1 MYFKGIEVIN
11 IDEMINKNY
20 KIFAHINEKE
30 NESLK
35 NHIDLCLKYFYKTVD
50 ERQLDKAFS
59 KIENI
64 FCDNMSQDS
73 ISLFREMLINTIA
86 LHDIGKTN
94 AYYQKCRLNNNLN
107 IKGIE
112 KNKYS
117 DHSLL
122 SSIIYINEYYK
133 KINCFDD
140 DTKEKLFNGMLLNA
154 YAISRHHGDLKSLD
168 NFKEQFDSNVDSS
181 NGHRLLNEKRI
192 LYSNTLNREITIT
205 EDDINEIFDYVT
217 KFKNNANK
225 DFSICCYIY
234 ERLILSLLYSCD
246 YYSTSEFM
254 NEFETSDFGIL
265 NEIDKFYDLYKKS
278 EIYGLIRMY
287 EKEHYIKNEN
297 LSNVD
302 DINILRN
309 ELFLDAET
317 TLLENIRSDIFYLEA
332 PTGSGKSNTAFNLS
346 FKLLEKDVTKN
357 KIFYVYPFNT
367 LIEQNIKNLK
377 KIFDNDEDIL
387 NKIAVINSVEPVK
400 MDKKMAEDEENISLE
415 YYKKALLNR
424 QFLNYPMVLT
434 THVTLF
440 NYLFGTIKE
449 NVFPFHQLANSVIV
463 LDEIQSYKNIIW
475 GEIITFLTAYAKI
488 LNIKIIIMSAT
499 LPDLDLLSLTEGTTV
514 KLIKDREK
522 YFSNP
527 RFRDRVCVNYT
538 LLNSSNTVDD
548 LYNHIK
554 NKSSERKKII
564 IEFISKNTAYE
575 FFKMIVNDD
584 EILSDKEL
592 MTGDD
597 NIAERE
603 RILNKVSKDKSN
615 NGIILVATQVVEA
628 GVDIDMDY
636 GYKDIS
642 LFDSEEQFLGR
653 INRSCKNS
661 GEAYFFNLDEAK
673 KIYNGDI
680 RINDNITLK
689 EENIREV
696 LKNKDFYNF
705 YNVVIDRLKAYTN
718 KLNKY
723 NIEDFYK
730 DKVNSLNFID
740 IQNHMKLIDN
750 DYNKISIYLSSL
762 LEINDEK
769 LDGIEIWD
777 NYRKLLENME
787 MDYAKKRIKLSQL
800 RSKMNNFIYEIR
812 WKCDFTYNDRIG
824 DLYYIENGDKY
835 FTNGKLDKEKFK
847 KWIGDF
853 I

>member
-1 MYFKGIEVIN
+1 MYFDGVKAIN
-11 IDEMINKNY
+11 IEEMINKNY
-20 KIFAHINEKE
+20 KIYAHINEKE
-30 NESLK
+30 NEPLK
-35 NHIDLCLKYFYKTVD
+35 NHIDLCLKYFYMAVD
-50 ERQLDKAFS
+50 EKHLDKAFG

-64 FCDNMSQDS
+64 LCNNMPPDA
-73 ISLFREMLINTIA
+73 ISLFREMLINTIV
-86 LHDIGKTN
+86 LHDIGKIN
-94 AYYQKCRLNNNLN
+94 AYFQKCKLNNNLN

-122 SSIIYINEYYK
+122 SSIIYINEYYN
-133 KINCFDD
+133 KINCFDED
-140 DTKEKLFNGMLLNA
+140 IKAKLFNSMLLNA

-168 NFKEQFDSNVDSS
+168 EFKEQFDSNIDSS
-181 NGHRLLNEKRI
+181 NGHRLLNEKKI
-192 LYSNTLNREITIT
+192 LYSNTLNIEITFT
-205 EDDINEIFDYVT
+205 EDDINEIFDYVIN
-217 KFKNNANK
+217 FKNKVNK
-225 DFSICCYIY
+225 DFNICCYIY

-246 YYSTSEFM
+246 YYATSEFM
-254 NEFETSDFGIL
+254 SKFEISDFGIL

-278 EIYGLIRMY
+278 DKYGLIRKY
-287 EKEHYIKNEN
+287 EKEHYMKNE
-297 LSNVD
+297 LFSNID

-317 TLLENIRSDIFYLEA
+317 VLLKNMKSDIFYLEA
-332 PTGSGKSNTAFNLS
+332 PTGSGKSNVALNLS
-346 FKLLEKDVTKN
+346 FKILEEDRTKN

-367 LIEQNIKNLK
+367 LVEQNIKNLK
-377 KIFDNDEDIL
+377 ELFDNDEEIL

-400 MDKKMAEDEENISLE
+400 MDKKMTEDEENISLE

-449 NVFPFHQLANSVIV
+449 NVFPFYQLANSVIV

-499 LPDLDLLSLTEGTTV
+499 LPDLDLLSLSEGSTI

-522 YFSNP
+522 YFSNLI
-527 RFRDRVCVNYT
+527 FRDRVQVNYA
-538 LLNSSNTVDD
+538 LLDSSNVIDD
-548 LYNHIK
+548 LYDHVK
-554 NKSSERKKII
+554 NKSFERKKIL
-564 IEFISKNTAYE
+564 IEFISKNTAYD

-584 EILSDKEL
+584 EILSEKEL

-603 RILNKVSKDKSN
+603 RILNKVKFDKNN

-628 GVDIDMDY
+628 GIDIDMDC

-661 GEAYFFNLDEAK
+661 GEAYFFDLDEAK
-673 KIYNGDI
+673 KIYDGDI
-680 RINDNITLK
+680 RINENITLK
-689 EENIREV
+689 EENIKEILRK
-696 LKNKDFYNF
+696 KNFYNF
-705 YNVVIDRLKAYTN
+705 YNIVIDRLKAYTN

-723 NIEDFYK
+723 NIEDFYNEEVK
-730 DKVNSLNFID
+730 SLKFND
-740 IQNHMKLIDN
+740 IQEHMRLIDD
-750 DYNKISIYLSSL
+750 DYNKISIYLSSM
-762 LEINDEK
+762 LEINNEK
-769 LDGIEIWD
+769 LDGNEIWD
-777 NYRKLLENME
+777 NYRDLLEDMK
-787 MDYAKKRIKLSQL
+787 MDYAEKRVKLSQV

-847 KWIGDF
+847 KGIGDF